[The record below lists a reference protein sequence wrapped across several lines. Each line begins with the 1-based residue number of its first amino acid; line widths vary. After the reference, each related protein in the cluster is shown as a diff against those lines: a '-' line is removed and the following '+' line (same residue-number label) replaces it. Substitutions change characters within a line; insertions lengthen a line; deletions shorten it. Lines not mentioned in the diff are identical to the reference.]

1 MPRYRV
7 TERSDYII
15 RTAKRLFVLGAI
27 FAVCFSV
34 LAIRLIS
41 FQLKDDEQL
50 ERVALRQYR
59 TAVRLSTR
67 RGKILDSFGRE
78 LAIDVS
84 VDSIYANPM
93 EVDEPVMVAE
103 KLSDLLGVD
112 RRRLLEKLST
122 LRKFIWVKR
131 RVNDDQAQAV
141 KELQM
146 KGLYSMRESRRFY
159 PGGTLAAALLG
170 AVGLDGEPLGGIEL
184 AYNDVLSSRAGVGNF
199 RRDARGHLYLSPS
212 GEAETD
218 IADVELTIDK
228 MLQFIAERELA
239 RGVKRAG
246 AKGGTALVVDVSTG
260 AVLAM
265 ANRPT
270 FDPNEYSSYP
280 LSQWRN
286 SAIVDAY
293 EPGSTFKVIV
303 IAAALDAGMVTKDE
317 VLDCENGKI
326 RIGKD
331 VVRDAHPYTKLSVA
345 DIVKVSS
352 NIGAYKIE
360 RRLGMKGVYE
370 AMRSF
375 GFGQKTGIDLPA
387 ESKGIL
393 SSFDRWSPLQFATI
407 AFGQGIA
414 ATPLQMTM
422 AFAAIANGG
431 RLLAPY
437 LVKRVIGATDGKV
450 RSVWTRKV
458 VAHPIS
464 PETAQLMSGMLGRV
478 VEKGGTGALAASL
491 EYRVAGK
498 TGTAQ
503 KADPAARGYA
513 SGKYYSSFVGF
524 APADDP
530 SIAVYVGI
538 DNPQGAY
545 YYGGQVAAPVF
556 RRIVEASL
564 KYLKVPGKIIKAS
577 RDVIKQLPPREVQG
591 ELPIVERGR
600 PVVLVE
606 AKDHDEAQVV
616 EGGHRSWRIPD
627 LTGLTMRGVLEA
639 AGDADISW
647 DFIGSGVAVKQDPN
661 PGSIVRA
668 GQRCQVKFRPL
679 M

>member
-1 MPRYRV
+1 LRVPRFRI
-7 TERSDYII
+7 TERGDYI

-27 FAVCFSV
+27 FAMCFGILS
-34 LAIRLIS
+34 IRAIS

-59 TAVRLSTR
+59 TAVRLRTR
-67 RGKILDSFGRE
+67 RGKILDTFGRE

-84 VDSIYANPM
+84 AESIYANPM
-93 EVDEPVMVAE
+93 EVNEPVMLAE

-122 LRKFIWVKR
+122 RRKFVWVKR
-131 RVNDDQAQAV
+131 KVEEGQARAV
-141 KELQM
+141 KELKM
-146 KGLYSMRESRRFY
+146 KGVYSMRESRRFY
-159 PGGTLAAALLG
+159 PDGMLAAPVLG

-184 AYNDVLSSRAGVGNF
+184 AYNDVLSSRVGVANF
-199 RRDARGHLYLSPS
+199 KRDARGHLYLSPS
-212 GEAETD
+212 GEGETD
-218 IADVELTIDK
+218 ISNVELTIDK
-228 MLQFIAERELA
+228 MLQFIAERELT
-239 RGVKRAG
+239 RGVRGAG

-265 ANRPT
+265 ANLPT
-270 FDPNEYSSYP
+270 FNPNEYSSYP

-326 RIGKD
+326 RIGRD

-345 DIVKVSS
+345 DVVKVSS

-375 GFGQKTGIDLPA
+375 GFGHKTGIDLPA
-387 ESKGIL
+387 ESNGIL
-393 SSFDRWSPLQFATI
+393 TSPNRWSPLQFATI

-414 ATPLQMTM
+414 ATPLQVTM

-431 RLLAPY
+431 RLMAPF
-437 LVKRVIGATDGKV
+437 VVRRVIGATDGRV
-450 RSVWTRKV
+450 RSIGTPKV

-464 PETAQLMSGMLGRV
+464 PDTAQLMSQMLERV
-478 VEKGGTGALAASL
+478 VEKDGTGALAASL
-491 EYRVAGK
+491 EYGVAGK

-503 KADPAARGYA
+503 KADTAARGYA

-524 APADDP
+524 APAHDP
-530 SIAVYVGI
+530 RIAVYVGI
-538 DNPQGAY
+538 DNPRGTY

-564 KYLKVPGKIIKAS
+564 KYLKVPGQVVNAS
-577 RDVIKQLPPREVQG
+577 QDVLRQLPKEVRD
-591 ELPIVERGR
+591 ELPTVVRGR
-600 PVVLVE
+600 SVVLVE
-606 AKDHDEAQVV
+606 AKDHDKEKVDD
-616 EGGHRSWRIPD
+616 GGRRSWRIPD

-647 DFIGSGVAVKQDPN
+647 SFNGSGVAVRQDPS

-668 GQRCQVKFRPL
+668 GQRCQVMFRPL